1 MQPFFFYA
9 GKSGTLLMMKKSTYS
24 YFAQLQTLVVVV
36 LAFVYEFWLLHPV
49 QFATTRVFTNINNQQ
64 LLAIWFV
71 IAVVVAVLF
80 AFKLPV
86 AYRGRVFVSV
96 VAGAGVLVASWYTL
110 LHVIPQTFASISA
123 VLITITALI
132 AYFRV
137 RIVLVQNTIIFVACV
152 GLARTFGLQF
162 APQSV
167 ALIVGLLAAYAL
179 FSRSSFAKSGIP
191 AAPALGLHEPV
202 RMDIPEDLHDW
213 LQAPTTERKSEH
225 IGAVDLLLPLSLA
238 VSYGAYQAS
247 QSFSLVAAATIIGF
261 SVIFRLRAYMQTVP
275 VLSILVGICLVALYF
290 GK

>member
-1 MQPFFFYA
+1 M
-9 GKSGTLLMMKKSTYS
+9 
-24 YFAQLQTLVVVV
+24 
-36 LAFVYEFWLLHPV
+36 
-49 QFATTRVFTNINNQQ
+49 
-64 LLAIWFV
+64 
-71 IAVVVAVLF
+71 
-80 AFKLPV
+80 
-86 AYRGRVFVSV
+86 
-96 VAGAGVLVASWYTL
+96 
-110 LHVIPQTFASISA
+110 HVIPQTFASISA